1 MLAVRRLGVLDS
13 ADLDGSVC
21 RVSGQSLL
29 RLEHS
34 PIDASE
40 GDDARNHCYAD
51 AYDRPAINT
60 FNTGYSVVER
70 LDGRFDGAADRQA
83 GRLVANDRSPPPAVP
98 WKEGDA
104 VLSCRL
110 V

>member
-1 MLAVRRLGVLDS
+1 MLAVSRLGVLDS
-13 ADLDGSVC
+13 VDLDGSVGG
-21 RVSGQSLL
+21 VSRQTLL

-40 GDDARNHCYAD
+40 GDDARNHRYAD
-51 AYDRPAINT
+51 AYDRPAINA

-70 LDGRFDGAADRQA
+70 VDGRFDGAADRQA
-83 GRLVANDRSPPPAVP
+83 GRLVANDRSPPPAVAG
-98 WKEGDA
+98 KEGDA
-104 VLSCRL
+104 LLSCRF

>member
-1 MLAVRRLGVLDS
+1 MLAIRRLGVLES
-13 ADLDGSVC
+13 VDLDRSVGG
-21 RVSGQSLL
+21 VSSQSLL
-29 RLEHS
+29 CLEHS
-34 PIDASE
+34 PIDAGE

-51 AYDRPAINT
+51 AYDRPAINA
-60 FNTGYSVVER
+60 FNTGYSFVER

-104 VLSCRL
+104 LLSCRL